1 MEQLSEQGRKVQE
14 LLQRLPPNEL
24 ATIIGQ
30 AATALAKE
38 LSEAA
43 PTARA
48 LKRAKARA
56 ALNQGV
62 AEKLISKAGGIFLGE
77 EQLKELG
84 VIGKGVTVPPV
95 PQKFSAAFLNANH
108 PLRGGRVAEHI
119 ILGFDPKTNE
129 WYCFEK
135 SVVPGS
141 LGTDGSVRSGPK
153 QDDLLLD
160 RNRNPKTIQGMKY
173 TSPTDYHP
181 IRRVL
186 DNVIKLQL
194 KHGVGVENLPFHG
207 VWGRTSDTENADR
220 GCRVLLGDSRRAG
233 SRVHYVGSADRAF
246 SDAGLLAGWT

>member
-1 MEQLSEQGRKVQE
+1 MEQVSEKGRNVQE
-14 LLQRLPPNEL
+14 LLQRLPLNER

-43 PTARA
+43 PTASA
-48 LKRAKARA
+48 PKRAKAQA

-84 VIGKGVTVPPV
+84 IIGKGAIVPPV
-95 PQKFSAAFLNANH
+95 PQKFSKAFLAANH
-108 PLRGGRVAEHI
+108 PVRGGKMAAHI
-119 ILGFDPKTNE
+119 ILGFDPKTRE

-135 SVVPGS
+135 SIVPGS
-141 LGTDGSVRSGPK
+141 LGTDGRGLSGPK

-160 RNRNPKTIQGMKY
+160 EKRKPKTVQGMKY

-181 IRRVL
+181 IKSVL

-194 KHGVGVENLPFHG
+194 KHGVAVGNLPFYG

-220 GCRVLLGDSRRAG
+220 GCRVLLGLSNRDG
-233 SRVHYVGSADRAF
+233 SVVYNFFSAVFAVDGV
-246 SDAGLLAGWT
+246 GLLAGWN